1 MENHWYAK
9 KKNSVAIMLMED
21 VHRAELHSNITPKNK
36 HAKLTDVSSTSLE
49 GAQPVL
55 EDTILDI
62 THANYHS
69 A

>member
-21 VHRAELHSNITPKNK
+21 AHHAELHSNIILNNK

-49 GAQPVL
+49 GAQLVL
-55 EDTILDI
+55 EDTILDT